1 MLLRKGPLHA
11 QHLVGFG
18 QGQFGRSGPGRV
30 LHGDML
36 TCQGIKKILRH
47 GLAGGQ
53 HRLHR
58 YCRLLAIRLRHH
70 YLLSTGRGSDRARV
84 CLVHSPSTAR
94 NAPEGRIDL
103 MYLIAIAWL
112 YVALLAAVTDN
123 SVVGGVLTFVFYGLA
138 PMTLF
143 LWLFGTPTR
152 RRRQRQREAN
162 DLNDRAETDGDQ

>member
-1 MLLRKGPLHA
+1 
-11 QHLVGFG
+11 
-18 QGQFGRSGPGRV
+18 
-30 LHGDML
+30 
-36 TCQGIKKILRH
+36 
-47 GLAGGQ
+47 
-53 HRLHR
+53 
-58 YCRLLAIRLRHH
+58 
-70 YLLSTGRGSDRARV
+70 
-84 CLVHSPSTAR
+84 
-94 NAPEGRIDL
+94 

-152 RRRQRQREAN
+152 RWRWRRRRVG